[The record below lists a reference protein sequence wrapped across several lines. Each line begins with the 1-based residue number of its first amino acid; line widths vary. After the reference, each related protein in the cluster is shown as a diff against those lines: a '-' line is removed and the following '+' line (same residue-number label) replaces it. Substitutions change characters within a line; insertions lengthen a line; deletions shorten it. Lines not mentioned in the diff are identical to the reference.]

1 MKTVLITGAS
11 GGIGSAAAV
20 KFHQAGYRV
29 ILHYCRN
36 KSAAEELADRLPGSV
51 PYRADLSD
59 PLQADALANAFP
71 ETDILINNAAV
82 SLFSLFDL
90 VSEEAARNLYEINL
104 MAPLRLSRKLLK
116 GMLSRRRGCIL
127 NVSSYFGEIG
137 GSCEVD
143 YSVAK
148 AGLIGLTRS
157 LAKEVGPLATTS
169 ANIHGEAAA
178 VSGAS
183 VEAGIVEQAD
193 LTLDAGPAPI
203 AVASTIVGS
212 PGGRLRILR
221 EGAISEERIRR
232 LLAVRGG

>member
-157 LAKEVGPLATTS
+157 LAKEVGPSGVRVNCVCPGIIRTPMNDRLTVEEEQQLMDEIPLDRFGDPDEVADVLLFLA
-169 ANIHGEAAA
+169 GD
-178 VSGAS
+178 GAS
-183 VEAGIVEQAD
+183 YINGSVIDVNGGIC
-193 LTLDAGPAPI
+193 
-203 AVASTIVGS
+203 
-212 PGGRLRILR
+212 
-221 EGAISEERIRR
+221 
-232 LLAVRGG
+232 